1 VQCST
6 TVPLHRFHFHVLA
19 GAQSFAD
26 LACVD
31 GHIYDTFRQAC
42 EAWGLYHDDSEWV
55 ASFQEMLDVRVM
67 TLAETRRQ
75 FALMLL
81 NLPAANSVAM
91 FNHFSV
97 DLCGQIITPQ
107 TTASAL
113 NAIQL
118 HMHAVGRSL
127 ADDNFGFDLDAYPNV
142 QPYPDADS
150 DYLPAAVLECVD
162 LPSLSQEQMDAKL
175 ELIDLIDTI
184 AENPTRSNVVAVVAR
199 AGTGKSIWVHHI
211 AQELRRRNETCI
223 CVAASALA
231 ATVLPAGQTAHA
243 AFNIPVPCHENT
255 WLIWN
260 DATKRRIRRAR
271 VIFWDEVS
279 MVSVRLIDAV
289 SRSLQQLMKNELL
302 FGGKVMC
309 FLGDFRQL
317 APVDKTGDG
326 AFQSV
331 TRALW
336 FQSALRISFTFNYR
350 ASRDPEYA
358 AMLEQVGDGLIEDVD
373 VPKSCIVETA
383 DDLIS
388 SVYAD
393 GVTCYDDNNMILAMT
408 LDQCALIN
416 DAAFEK
422 IPGSPLLAVASD
434 DLRSCKS
441 PDMYPPEYIAS
452 LNFGGV
458 PPAILKF
465 KKHARFMIIKNYSP
479 PDVCNG
485 VLCELLVWSKFN
497 VQLRLLSGP
506 GKGRIVMLP
515 RCHFNINESESGLPF
530 PMRRW
535 QFPMVPAYAVT
546 IHKSQGQTLGKVGL
560 FVEADAFAHGLIYVA
575 MSRVSSWASLF
586 FYSPEGRETMHNKVC
601 KHLLPL
607 PVRNYSR
614 M

>member
-1 VQCST
+1 VLLRRT
-6 TVPLHRFHFHVLA
+6 EAHVSA
-19 GAQSFAD
+19 GAQSFTD

-31 GHIYDTFRQAC
+31 GHIYDTFRLAC

-67 TLAETRRQ
+67 SLAETRRQ

-97 DLCGQIITPQ
+97 DLCGNIITPQ

-113 NAIQL
+113 NAIQYHL
-118 HMHAVGRSL
+118 LTVGRSL
-127 ADDNFGFDLDAYPNV
+127 SDDNFGFNLKAYPDV
-142 QPYPDADS
+142 QAEVYDDS
-150 DYLPAAVLECVD
+150 DYGSVADPAIVD
-162 LPSLSQEQMDAKL
+162 LPSLSPEQLDAKVV
-175 ELIDLIDTI
+175 LIDLCDSM

-211 AQELRRRNETCI
+211 ALELRRRNETCI

-260 DATKRRIRRAR
+260 EATKRRIRRAR

-289 SRSLQQLMKNELL
+289 SRSLQQLMKNELI

-331 TRALW
+331 TRAPW
-336 FQSALRISFTFNYR
+336 FQEAHRINFTFNFR
-350 ASRDPEYA
+350 AGRDPGYA
-358 AMLEQVGDGLIEDVD
+358 SMLEQVGDGLIEDLE
-373 VPKSCIVETA
+373 VPKCCIVQNA

-393 GVTCYDDNNMILAMT
+393 GVTCYDNNNMILAMT
-408 LDQCALIN
+408 LDQCAMLN
-416 DAAFEK
+416 EAAFDRVPG
-422 IPGSPLLAVASD
+422 IPSLAVASD

-441 PDMYPPEYIAS
+441 PELYPSEYISS

-458 PPAILKF
+458 PPATLKF

-485 VLCELLVWSKFN
+485 VLCELLTWSKFN

-515 RCHFNINESESGLPF
+515 RCHFNINEQESGLPF

-546 IHKSQGQTLGKVGL
+546 IHKSQGQTLCRVGL
-560 FVEADAFAHGLIYVA
+560 FIEADAFAHGLIYVA
-575 MSRVSSWASLF
+575 LSRVSCWASLF
-586 FYSPEGRETMHNKVC
+586 FCSPEGRETIRNKVC
-601 KHLLPL
+601 KYLLPL
-607 PVRNYSR
+607 PVRNHE
-614 M
+614 